1 MPVTHRTKFEHK
13 CPKTYQEKLRTP
25 GCAIDNKP
33 FEPHSRTK
41 PLEQKSGVE
50 RVNVTPGSFVAPSAN
65 TQGLIHRRRGMLP
78 GPQVPVDKYDSAIS
92 NMNSPDPSQDSET
105 SAPAPRRGVN
115 PENFADVYKGK
126 IIEEFTP
133 ELKTKFQFMDTA
145 YEARQMYDAIMEN
158 LYIDRSNSE
167 KDMTPEEFV
176 ENPDNIQHA
185 LEEAMNHMDTEVGS
199 IKSVNPPVSDI
210 SYGNTETGDNV
221 VDERMIDDTFTPRG
235 DTKRYT
241 IDRANTTPDVM
252 VVVDNFTNEAF
263 MVMHGANAGHK
274 ETTTGRAINEYDK
287 ASFTRAYTLPKDRT
301 AERYPKIDGIADR
314 LLSKYR
320 KVSSVVY
327 SNSGP
332 MGTHLNV
339 TKKIPM
345 TAFDPVVG
353 TAQAGHLRAGLPAEA
368 HFVRTNKFSIGM
380 ETGKLTNPLRQ
391 LSDPLAASDP
401 ARNIKITNISPVA
414 DSEGFVTPYADHL
427 ETIQERNDQA
437 REVSMNDQVV
447 RIPTMRERGEAA
459 ARHSLDV
466 LHNSVLGGHAMTHYK
481 DQGRVRAYSAGD
493 VVRPGIFTTGIRT
506 YNQIGKSTATAAL
519 SGWAADLIDPNS
531 TGQAKLAETAT
542 INIGAD
548 AGLAAGGAKL
558 AGRGALT
565 AGRAAALELAL
576 PTFAAYEAAT
586 GVGQMI
592 DNATAGW
599 HDQGAAHALSGG
611 AAGGVAGG
619 AAAATG
625 LAQRAAGKA
634 ASSAFSRLAA
644 RFAGY
649 QAVPAAEVE
658 MTSMAAAGE
667 GAGLLTT
674 EAAAA
679 GEATA
684 VGEGIEMAAFAAE
697 GATAAAEGGALAGGM
712 EAAGALSVVPIPGF
726 RIIGGA
732 VAIGTLVGVGLG
744 WIFSD
749 HDPPEVKQRK
759 ALEHKE
765 AIQAR
770 FEELKSKY
778 ETAYAARQVNL
789 DSLDETLIDPKSVL
803 TQDEMNFLNENS
815 STKDFFSPYQENVTR
830 VWQSERE
837 ARGIMQSLNRRM
849 SMDPFFDTSR
859 LAGGEW
865 QYLHARHPE
874 IIREIQQ
881 RSAANMNIVKQ
892 QSERLNVPVER
903 LIKLYGDR
911 HRGFTGGR
919 ARTPFT
925 DADFNTEM
933 DALEANAL
941 HISTE
946 QYTTLVNTDEAETDE
961 TYNQMLQDTA
971 HSQGFLNQDD
981 YLQSRDPEKY
991 ATVRTQTINQANYYL
1006 SNRQEARDHGFR
1018 TTDEYQY
1025 RNHMQDWTP
1034 DQSRILQAHRNGF
1047 NLDMYTRFM
1056 RNIATDRTIDGSQI
1070 TDDST
1075 SDEQLF
1081 NRDLASAGFDPND
1094 FSSFHARDST
1104 LTRNFQQVQDIYALN
1119 TYGGNTNDLISGL
1132 PKDGVSA
1139 YIHQYTHRHLLDY
1152 VRNHSSDIN
1161 QRRQEAYQLTYGP
1174 KTASEFWQQ
1183 YEGARQ
1189 QPTSDQV
1196 SEQQMDQ
1203 MADDLQAGGDE
1214 TEVLN

>member
-1 MPVTHRTKFEHK
+1 M
-13 CPKTYQEKLRTP
+13 
-25 GCAIDNKP
+25 
-33 FEPHSRTK
+33 
-41 PLEQKSGVE
+41 
-50 RVNVTPGSFVAPSAN
+50 NVAYKARA
-65 TQGLIHRRRGMLP
+65 H
-78 GPQVPVDKYDSAIS
+78 YDEI
-92 NMNSPDPSQDSET
+92 
-105 SAPAPRRGVN
+105 
-115 PENFADVYKGK
+115 
-126 IIEEFTP
+126 
-133 ELKTKFQFMDTA
+133 L
-145 YEARQMYDAIMEN
+145 EN

-176 ENPDNIQHA
+176 ENPDNVQYA
-185 LEEAMNHMDTEVGS
+185 LEDTLDFMNRA
-199 IKSVNPPVSDI
+199 VSEIDKTSTLLSPENI
-210 SYGNTETGDNV
+210 SYGNTDTGDNV
-221 VDERMIDDTFTPRG
+221 VDERMIDDTFARQG
-235 DTKRYT
+235 NTKRYT

-252 VVVDNFTNEAF
+252 VVVDQYTREAF
-263 MVMHGANAGHK
+263 MVMHGARAGHL
-274 ETTTGRAINEYDK
+274 ETTTGKKINAFDK
-287 ASFTRAYTLPKDRT
+287 KSFELAYTLPKDRT
-301 AERYPKIDGIADR
+301 AERYPKIDAIAEN
-314 LLSKYR
+314 LLGKYS

-327 SNSGP
+327 SNGGP
-332 MGTHLNV
+332 MGFHLNV

-353 TAQAGHLRAGLPAEA
+353 TAQASYLRAGMPAEA
-368 HFVRTNKFSIGM
+368 HFVRTTKFSGGM
-380 ETGKLTNPLRQ
+380 ELGRLTNPLRQ
-391 LSDPLAASDP
+391 LGDPLASDP
-401 ARNIKITNISPVA
+401 ARNIKITNISPLA

-427 ETIQERNDQA
+427 ETIQARNDEA
-437 REVSMNDQVV
+437 REVSVNDQV
-447 RIPTMRERGEAA
+447 RRNPTMRERGEAA
-459 ARHSLDV
+459 FAHGYDRLWTSAV
-466 LHNSVLGGHAMTHYK
+466 GGHAPAHF
-481 DQGRVRAYSAGD
+481 DGSREDGVRAHDVGD
-493 VVRPGIFTTGIRT
+493 VVRPSTVANAISHTKQTGK
-506 YNQIGKSTATAAL
+506 GLATAMASSYL
-519 SGWAADLIDPNS
+519 ADKIDPNS
-531 TGQAKLAETAT
+531 TGQKKLAETAT
-542 INIGAD
+542 INIAAD
-548 AGLAAGGAKL
+548 STLAAGGAKL
-558 AGRGALT
+558 AGRSALT
-565 AGRAAALELAL
+565 AGRAAAAELAL
-576 PTFAAYEAAT
+576 PTYAAYEVAT
-586 GVGQMI
+586 SIGGMI
-592 DNATAGW
+592 DNATSGW

-611 AAGGVAGG
+611 VSL
-619 AAAATG
+619 G
-625 LAQRAAGKA
+625 LASGAGAGTYLAQKSAGKA

-644 RFAGY
+644 RYAGY
-649 QAVPAAEVE
+649 EAVPAAEVE

-684 VGEGIEMAAFAAE
+684 VGEGIEMATFAAE

-712 EAAGALSVVPIPGF
+712 TTAGELAVVPIPGF
-726 RIIGGA
+726 RFIAGA
-732 VAIGTLVGVGLG
+732 VAFGTLVGVGLG

-749 HDPPEVKQRK
+749 HDPPEVKERK

-789 DSLDETLIDPKSVL
+789 DSLDETLVDPQSVL

-925 DADFNTEM
+925 DANFNTEM

-961 TYNQMLQDTA
+961 MYNQMLQDTA

-991 ATVRTQTINQANYYL
+991 ANVRMQTINQANNYL

-1034 DQSRILQAHRNGF
+1034 DQSTILQAHRNGF

-1104 LTRNFQQVQDIYALN
+1104 LTRNFQQVQDIDALN
-1119 TYGGNTNDLISGL
+1119 TYGGSTGELVSHL
-1132 PKDGVSA
+1132 PKDGVAA

-1161 QRRQEAYQLTYGP
+1161 QRRQEAYQMTYGP

-1183 YEGARQ
+1183 YEGVRQ
-1189 QPTSDQV
+1189 QPMSDQV